1 MCAFRISQIGWI
13 GNCLRSTL
21 ALLFRSEI
29 FWVFSLDDQIFRDV
43 VWVLLHPNHCALL
56 KRNTFLDP
64 ALHQDVAC
72 LGLLEQ
78 VDALLDPHTELLL
91 CLLALVQVPLG
102 QHFVHLVGFSRFIQV
117 LGGKIEQRTLV
128 LDGHLTERAKDGTT
142 LLLIAWVDDVVHPCY
157 VLGVFLYLGGK
168 RFLN

>member
-1 MCAFRISQIGWI
+1 MEEQVMFILTWLLVNLRCLPLQRKAFHTCAFRILQKGWI

-56 KRNTFLDP
+56 KRNTFLNP

-78 VDALLDPHTELLL
+78 VDTLLDPHTELLL
-91 CLLALVQVPLG
+91 CLLTLVQVPLG
-102 QHFVHLVGFSRFIQV
+102 QHFVHLVGFSSFFRS
-117 LGGKIEQRTLV
+117 LAARLNKEQ
-128 LDGHLTERAKDGTT
+128 
-142 LLLIAWVDDVVHPCY
+142 IS
-157 VLGVFLYLGGK
+157 
-168 RFLN
+168 

>member
-1 MCAFRISQIGWI
+1 MEEQVMFILSWLLVNLRCLPLQRKAFHMCAFRISQIGCI

-56 KRNTFLDP
+56 
-64 ALHQDVAC
+64 
-72 LGLLEQ
+72 GLLEQ

-102 QHFVHLVGFSRFIQV
+102 QHLV
-117 LGGKIEQRTLV
+117 
-128 LDGHLTERAKDGTT
+128 HLTERAKDGTT
-142 LLLIAWVDDVVHPCY
+142 LLLVAWVDYVVHPCY
-157 VLGVFLYLGGK
+157 VLGVFLHP
-168 RFLN
+168 F

>member
-1 MCAFRISQIGWI
+1 MFTQHIGLVVPIGDLLGLFSGRSDISRCRLGPSSPEP
-13 GNCLRSTL
+13 LRT
-21 ALLFRSEI
+21 SEEKY
-29 FWVFSLDDQIFRDV
+29 FF
-43 VWVLLHPNHCALL
+43 
-56 KRNTFLDP
+56 KP

-91 CLLALVQVPLG
+91 RLLALVQVPLG
-102 QHFVHLVGFSRFIQV
+102 QHFVHLVGFSSFIQV

-142 LLLIAWVDDVVHPCY
+142 LLLVAWVDDVVHPCY
-157 VLGVFLYLGGK
+157 VLGVFLYLGGR
-168 RFLN
+168 RFFIENIFCKVGK